1 MRKNIKIVATTFF
14 CLFLALTAR
23 VAYIQCI
30 NGEKLSV
37 MAEAQYSH
45 KGNINELNYMILD
58 DEGKSLLKYNEKYKI
73 VIDTVSFKRNNNV
86 TPMEELY
93 AFNYILKNYNKDYD
107 VVKDL
112 KNQKEGKLYYE
123 VDEDTY
129 KNISELKAIRG
140 IYSYKY
146 NSLDKNNSWNICNML
161 TNIKNKDGELKDRD
175 FLEGDIKEY
184 TSNNEEPTISFS
196 KDNLGE
202 ITEGIYNIP
211 KDNVNIKMT
220 LNKDMIEKIK
230 TVLDNDK
237 YKNYG
242 QIGVALC
249 ESTTGKV
256 KALTQKDDKKPNI
269 MLGSAT
275 ENGYS
280 PGSIFKLIVL
290 EAALNEGIVSLDDQY
305 TCTYNPKFPCKTGHG
320 NLTIEQ
326 GLIRSC
332 NNTFVEIGNKLG
344 GEKII
349 KYAMDQGFFTKT
361 LNFYGENEAKGDYL
375 ASDLNRGGTTNIS
388 IGQNMRI
395 APIQALGMIN
405 TIINKGNYVKPY
417 IISSL
422 EDNSFNIIKTF
433 SPEIK
438 KEVIKASVASTMKS
452 ELTKVVKDPNGTG
465 KGAYIKDLDMGGKTG
480 TATRMEPKKD
490 SEGNI
495 VKDQNGNNLMEKH
508 YDGWFAGYY
517 KFKGQTYSLVVFVEN
532 IKDEEAGGTTAAPI
546 FKEIVEKL
554 IDNK

>member
-112 KNQKEGKLYYE
+112 KSQKEGKLYYE

-175 FLEGDIKEY
+175 SLEGNIKEY
-184 TSNNEEPTISFS
+184 TSNNDEPTISFS

-269 MLGSAT
+269 MLGSTT

-349 KYAMDQGFFTKT
+349 KYATDQGFFTKT
-361 LNFYGENEAKGDYL
+361 LDFYGENEAKGDYL

-422 EDNSFNIIKTF
+422 EDNSFNTIKTF

-438 KEVIKASVASTMKS
+438 KEVIKASVASVMKS

-517 KFKGQTYSLVVFVEN
+517 KLKGQTYSLVVFVEN